1 MREQKDRLS
10 VKLSKI
16 SKEENLEYFR
26 KWRAESKVKPMGQK
40 QHFLYRNSAT
50 LRG

>member
-1 MREQKDRLS
+1 MKTFDSIKIMREQKDRLS

-26 KWRAESKVKPMGQK
+26 K
-40 QHFLYRNSAT
+40 
-50 LRG
+50 